1 MTTANLEAAWT
12 KTTLEWASPAAHAEL
27 FRLVHLHDAWVWAAR
42 SYREYAKAHTGDEIA
57 QRQLKKLTGYLMVT
71 LAPRAK
77 PMRNPY
83 RATVSILVMM
93 MLALGAGAAFT
104 RFAGGNSGQDSAWE
118 SGLAIAPESAPTE
131 PTEQVIQVLDDS
143 NVVASTR

>member
-12 KTTLEWASPAAHAEL
+12 KTTLEWTSAAAHDEL
-27 FRLVHLHDAWVWAAR
+27 FRLVHLHDAWMWVAR
-42 SYREYAKAHTGDEIA
+42 NYREYAKAHTGDEIA

-83 RATVSILVMM
+83 RATISILVMM

-104 RFAGGNSGQDSAWE
+104 RFATGNSNPDSGWE
-118 SGLAIAPESAPTE
+118 SGLAVAPESQT
-131 PTEQVIQVLDDS
+131 QVEEVPQVRIDT
-143 NVVASTR
+143 NVIASTR